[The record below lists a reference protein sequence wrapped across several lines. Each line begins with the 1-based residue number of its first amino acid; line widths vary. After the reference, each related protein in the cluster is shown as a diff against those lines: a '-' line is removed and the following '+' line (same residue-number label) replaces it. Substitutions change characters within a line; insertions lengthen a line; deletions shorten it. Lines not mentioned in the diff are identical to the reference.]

1 MFNKN
6 KMKLIKSILI
16 LVLGIP
22 LLISGQSN
30 DTYKFVGVGDMM
42 LGTNYPSE
50 LYLPPKG
57 INLFE
62 NVDSILKSADV
73 TFGNLEGTV
82 LNSGGTV

>member
-1 MFNKN
+1 
-6 KMKLIKSILI
+6 
-16 LVLGIP
+16 
-22 LLISGQSN
+22 
-30 DTYKFVGVGDMM
+30 MM

-82 LNSGGTV
+82 LNSGGTVKKCGDPSLCYAFRQPEYLIDQLDQLTL